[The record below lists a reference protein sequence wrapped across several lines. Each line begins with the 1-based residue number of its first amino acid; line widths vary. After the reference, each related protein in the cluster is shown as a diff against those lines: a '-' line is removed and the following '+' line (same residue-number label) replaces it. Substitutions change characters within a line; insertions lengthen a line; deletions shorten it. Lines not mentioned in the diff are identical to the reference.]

1 MKVAVFGAGYAG
13 LTLARR
19 LERQLPPEVNLVVVD
34 EDEDHLVQHE
44 LHRAI
49 RRPSIAEDITVP
61 LTECFDRAEIRQAR
75 VTDLDAEAGVAT
87 LDGQEEL
94 TYDVG
99 AVCLGAATAFYDLPG
114 VENHATPLKRLDDA
128 ERIRADVL
136 DAFDAGDARVV
147 VGGAGLS
154 GIQAA
159 GELAALAREEGVG
172 DATEITLL
180 EQQGAVAPNFPE
192 QFQRAVDQQLRDR
205 GITVRTDAAVAQA
218 DEATISLDD
227 GTDLDYDVFVWTG
240 GIRGPDALAGD
251 RPLVRSR
258 LQLAGDTFVV
268 GDAARVVDADGQA
281 VPASAQAA
289 IREARVAAAN
299 IERLVEHRLGDDSA
313 GFEPR
318 LDDFQF
324 DSPGWLVSVGD
335 GAVAQVGGTV
345 LTGPAAVALKTTV
358 GVGYLTSV
366 GAVRK
371 AVGLV
376 GEELDLDGVPDE
388 ATDAI
393 DGEAGDAESGTVDV
407 TVGSDDEDGDG

>member
-1 MKVAVFGAGYAG
+1 MNVAVFGAGYAG

-19 LERQLPPEVNLVVVD
+19 LERQLPPEANLVVVD
-34 EDEDHLVQHE
+34 ESEDHLVQHE

-61 LTECFDRAEIRQAR
+61 IADCFDRAEIRRAR
-75 VTDLDAEAGVAT
+75 VTDVDAEAGVAT
-87 LDGQEEL
+87 LDGEDEL
-94 TYDVG
+94 AYDVG

-114 VENHATPLKRLDDA
+114 VEDHATPLKRLDDA

-136 DAFDAGDARVV
+136 DAFDAGDARIV

-154 GIQAA
+154 GIQVA
-159 GELAALAREEGVG
+159 GEIAALAREEGV
-172 DATEITLL
+172 DEAAEITLL

-192 QFQRAVDQQLRDR
+192 AFQRAVDQQLRDR
-205 GITVRTDAAVAQA
+205 GITVRTDAAVAGA
-218 DEATISLDD
+218 DGSTITLED
-227 GTDLDYDVFVWTG
+227 GTELDYDEFVWTG
-240 GIRGPDALAGD
+240 GIRGADALAGD

-268 GDAARVVDADGQA
+268 GDAARVVDSDGQA

-299 IERLVEHRLGDDSA
+299 IERLADHRLGDGSG

-335 GAVAQVGGTV
+335 GAVAQFGGTV

-388 ATDAI
+388 AADAI
-393 DGEAGDAESGTVDV
+393 DGEAGDGESGTADV
-407 TVGSDDEDGDG
+407 AVGSGDDGGS